1 MASSLAAQLANVRSY
16 NADRLSASSAI
27 ASKVSYLF
35 PPKTA
40 VQQDLFTLH
49 ALATSG
55 WNELCSQDAAFASWR
70 SANLLFGEES
80 RQRDR
85 LMLDQQENND
95 IDAAVGHFLQLAGPV
110 LLSKAASK
118 CIEWLVRRF
127 RVHEFSVDDLLA
139 AFLPYHQTP
148 QFARILSISKID
160 GKPHLQF
167 LLAVKKSNAPLPASA
182 LQAALLAPH
191 QTTASLDL
199 LRWVAGLVHPSDRA
213 PAASSSS
220 SSSSSKLASAAA
232 ASAAQPHRILVSFWT
247 STLVQ
252 MCARW
257 AGQQQS
263 GQLGAGGLSR
273 STANKKKSARAKQAD
288 AQSILTV
295 LLPAAVQVASS
306 AQLGLDAQVGGYM
319 LLCSIA
325 AAFPLS
331 RQAVQGIFG
340 SLAKGLHSARG
351 DRQPHPTLTRAML
364 AASYA
369 LCASPDDVEDPLTLR
384 SQAADRLVPDSIA
397 RALVASSSSDL
408 LATLKKSSL
417 AYDVEPFLTHLLSAL
432 VVRLADE
439 PSSELLEQLLA
450 LQTTSDAIVAKVLA
464 ILLELPLASTANGGG
479 GGADDDDDDA
489 AAGLAFVRH
498 LHEELLP
505 AARTHRVKV
514 LAALRQRRPAVFD
527 AAVKTSTADES
538 HGSKRLTAVW
548 QVVQSVMSV
557 EAGTSPEDA
566 ANGQTGAGD
575 ASDTNVLWLAI
586 HSADAGQRNLALGQ
600 LLDDVAAGK
609 VSATDTM
616 VRDALQS
623 RIQDSS
629 DEVLETLY
637 SKPQSLLDAVD
648 GTTLLEAIV
657 QALDNG
663 NGSGDLAHHLRFLLA
678 HFLGAHPELAGQ
690 VIQNAVWPRLLW
702 TSAGR
707 TAAQTAVKVI
717 AEVALDDSTL
727 AGALLAGAARAGRS
741 AASIEPA
748 EANELVVAQL
758 ASQIVAIQDEK
769 QRQTWINFLFAQ
781 ASVATGPDVDAVA
794 ALRRR
799 PSQLLASLVLI
810 RILSLVD
817 ENRFQRLASRAVTHI
832 ANPVLAVPEAG
843 GGSSKTKKTGD
854 EAEASDAAAATPASS
869 SAAASRGSVSADL
882 HAAVYRATLAPQ
894 TMRKLAGELLQQ
906 VVLGLR
912 VPKLSAIL
920 VGPPPAVAVAVA
932 AAAAG
937 GKPAKDTTAVGLL
950 SSLYATANTPS
961 TGAALSKLLLQT
973 LFVRLR
979 DSVLPFLANVW
990 THASTASVT
999 VRLAALRHASAY
1011 LQAFAAEGMARDFQ
1025 VIVPALL
1032 IALADTEASI
1042 RMAAL
1047 ACLEDVL
1054 AIASASSPSSTK
1066 KQVEVFGYDAIY
1078 GEGASKDLQYLDA
1091 ASLVRYLGELL
1102 ARKTAYRN
1110 DAHFLPQLHRD
1121 LLNVH
1126 RQDGRK
1132 DVNYK
1137 NSILCFLCSH
1147 VACWPDAA
1155 LRLALLETLQGV
1167 SDASKLTTLL
1177 PLVRALVRNQRGATA
1192 GLVDTAVASAA
1203 SARRRYAELLFG
1215 CYDKSCRSVLE
1226 DASNGSW
1233 ALFLDALAGGSDGS
1247 DVQTP
1252 AVLALQRG
1260 GLFAAIDAPKR
1271 QEAYQH
1277 LAALVADPA
1286 RPATPEAQACLR
1298 DLDVDAAILVS
1309 VLAELR
1315 DTLTAKALEAPEAKR
1330 ARTSLGA
1337 DETVRRAAAVLVVLL
1352 EAASGKRLARSAA
1365 LVSELFEVLRVAVEL
1380 HASLAVNAEYLLQL
1394 AMSCLANLVAGLD
1407 ADSAPADIVQSLR
1420 ADTIVGAI
1428 KASHNPQTFQH
1439 ALLLLSRVA
1448 TIAPEPVL
1456 HNVMP
1461 IFTFVGST
1469 VLQRDDAFSYTVVE
1483 KTLKSIVPAL
1493 VASLKRRQ
1501 AAVGGAD
1508 IDVDV
1513 EAGAGDAEAQAQR
1526 HFALLRD
1533 ARGFVRVF
1541 TDAAHYVPK
1550 HRRQVFFKLLVEILG
1565 ADDFGAAVCM
1575 LLVDRSAFKIA
1586 KQPRQ
1591 DVEQTMQ
1598 LPLAVIQAQPVLVQ
1612 LQALNQIWR
1621 EVARIWTHR
1630 LEADPEAL
1638 GEHVFLDRAGRTD
1651 KEHIDRHAEP
1661 IRQIQALVLF
1671 VRQVLDSRVFSA
1683 QSASLSGAE
1692 AARAAGVR
1700 FEDFVRSAV
1709 AAADPHSLDNAA
1721 INSVAREALHA
1732 AMPYVPIVNVMNV
1745 VALLIKAGDGQEG
1758 TAAAVAASRASGF
1771 ALLAS
1776 RMAALGADSDDR
1788 KAVSAYTSDVVA
1800 AALDVLR
1807 TAGVSDALRQAALDA
1822 IKAISASA
1830 LVSEHGALA
1839 STLPDLVS
1847 VGRST
1852 DGVPAPARITVF
1864 SITRRLAD
1872 RLGPRLIPHLAKL
1885 VPFCLST
1892 VAASVSAAAAASADA
1907 ADTDTGS
1914 AAATSISTGSGQAAS
1929 LRTGALDTLTG
1940 LFGSVPTFMTGYVS
1954 DIVRA
1959 SISPELKE
1967 AMASQSG
1974 SSTASE
1980 RSLNALLSALIK
1992 RTPAQSLFD
2001 AVFKI
2006 WEQTL
2011 AGDGDATTKSV
2022 RLVALFDF
2030 LSRALRQ
2037 TDRAAVSQT
2046 YKSVFRF
2053 MLRAF
2058 DLRRLQKAVRAGA
2071 GGVDDAAAAA
2081 AADVDVGA
2089 IEEHAIQALLRM
2101 VLKLNESSFR
2111 PLFLRLFDWAV
2122 LDLVDDDTAPGDAAL
2137 LARQVVLYKTFNALS
2152 DQLRGLVSG
2161 YYSVLLDHSVE
2172 MLQHFGRGRI
2182 GGGAGG
2188 RPRGEGDDA
2197 RALWTAL
2204 VLSVQKSARYDEGSF
2219 WTASR
2224 AQKVIPALLSQASLV
2239 DGPSAGSGRKRGGG
2253 GGGGATGAA
2262 STSLTLQLPL
2272 DTVSSMLVK
2281 TTVAVAHAVP
2291 VEAVLKTLNG
2301 ALLSQSS
2308 SRSSL
2313 GVRTVALRVLT
2324 AVWTREGEAMLG
2336 LVPETVAQV
2345 SELLDDDERAIAH
2358 EAGAFRRAIE
2368 AALGESLDAYL
2379 T

>member
-397 RALVASSSSDL
+397 RAL
-408 LATLKKSSL
+408 
-417 AYDVEPFLTHLLSAL
+417 
-432 VVRLADE
+432 
-439 PSSELLEQLLA
+439 LLA

-920 VGPPPAVAVAVA
+920 
-932 AAAAG
+932 
-937 GKPAKDTTAVGLL
+937 PAKDTTAVGLL

-1252 AVLALQRG
+1252 A
-1260 GLFAAIDAPKR
+1260 
-1271 QEAYQH
+1271 
-1277 LAALVADPA
+1277 
-1286 RPATPEAQACLR
+1286 AQACLR

-2324 AVWTREGEAMLG
+2324 AGEAMLG